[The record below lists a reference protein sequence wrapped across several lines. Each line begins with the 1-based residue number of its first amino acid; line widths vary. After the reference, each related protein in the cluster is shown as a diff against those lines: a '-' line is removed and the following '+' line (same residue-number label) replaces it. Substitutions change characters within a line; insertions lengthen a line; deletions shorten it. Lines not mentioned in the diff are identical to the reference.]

1 MHYLVWSLPFIIV
14 AVVIGSGRRSTV
26 AGSCG
31 LATSIAVSLLSA
43 PDRFGPLEATLATA
57 QGAWLALLVGA
68 VILGGLFFRDVVAG
82 DAAADDRH
90 PIPTTERRRQ
100 LYVTCFLV
108 GPFVEAATGFGIGQ
122 VAVAPALKGIGLA
135 PIHAVPLGLFSQT
148 LVPWGAL
155 ANGTIVGSQLSG
167 LSPSVLGFHS
177 ALLTL
182 PLLLGWLGLFWRMA
196 AAAGLPGTIRDFI
209 AEASYTTSAAVLLI
223 IFNIGLG
230 PEVAALAALGTLI
243 SLRFVLTQMIN
254 RRPWRSALRVGLPY
268 AALIA
273 GLAATRASAPLNKFL
288 SDAFVVRPFIHGAS
302 WLPFLHPSTWLFGV
316 AFVAAFTTGRS
327 TLIQDA
333 LRRAWSRG
341 KKPVLT
347 IVFFLAMAQVMLS
360 SGIAAALA
368 QGLASTLGPTAVFTV
383 PMFAGLFG
391 FLTSSSSA
399 SNGLLMSAQAALAGE
414 AQLSLPWLAA
424 IQNVAAAALT
434 MLSPLRLAMGCALVG
449 RPDLE
454 RRVYAYAW
462 PLGAIPLLL
471 LAVAA
476 ALLLLCN

>member
-1 MHYLVWSLPFIIV
+1 
-14 AVVIGSGRRSTV
+14 
-26 AGSCG
+26 
-31 LATSIAVSLLSA
+31 
-43 PDRFGPLEATLATA
+43 
-57 QGAWLALLVGA
+57 
-68 VILGGLFFRDVVAG
+68 
-82 DAAADDRH
+82 
-90 PIPTTERRRQ
+90 
-100 LYVTCFLV
+100 
-108 GPFVEAATGFGIGQ
+108 
-122 VAVAPALKGIGLA
+122 
-135 PIHAVPLGLFSQT
+135 
-148 LVPWGAL
+148 
-155 ANGTIVGSQLSG
+155 
-167 LSPSVLGFHS
+167 
-177 ALLTL
+177 
-182 PLLLGWLGLFWRMA
+182 
-196 AAAGLPGTIRDFI
+196 
-209 AEASYTTSAAVLLI
+209 SAAVLLI